1 MKKIIIALFS
11 LLAMFQ
17 LSCNPIEE
25 EPKQGSVIAESELKL
40 DVYPLTEGGN
50 KIVMINNTPMVGSHW
65 NYGSG
70 ISVRQQDTVL
80 VPFLG
85 EKEIVFTGI
94 CAGGTISTIRKVTID
109 NILYPIE
116 DEWAIFAG
124 TDKNGKDW
132 MWDYTSPDDVVW
144 GNGGYP
150 GNTAPAWATIKAG
163 DMDDQDPEVGK
174 DGVMHFDLN
183 GAANFTKISQTGKVV
198 EKLLDSAHI
207 TANKNTIPNDPQK
220 PFVTSG
226 IRLGTPAATS
236 RGLKED
242 DFDQVAEAIAMLI
255 KEGEPAVEKAK
266 AIIKTLTDKYPLQP
280 MH

>member
-25 EPKQGSVIAESELKL
+25 EHKQGSVIAESELKL

-94 CAGGTISTIRKVTID
+94 CAGGTISTTRKVTID

-198 EKLLDSAHI
+198 EKGSFKFDM
-207 TANKNTIPNDPQK
+207 TKQK
-220 PFVTSG
+220 VMAD
-226 IRLGTPAATS
+226 GTPWS
-236 RGLKED
+236 IG
-242 DFDQVAEAIAMLI
+242 
-255 KEGEPAVEKAK
+255 
-266 AIIKTLTDKYPLQP
+266 TLTIVDGTFLKGVSPNEGGKTVHEFDILKLTEDKLVLA
-280 MH
+280 HVLSNGWEAWFWCFKVKK

>member
-25 EPKQGSVIAESELKL
+25 EHKQGSVIAESELKL

-94 CAGGTISTIRKVTID
+94 CAGGTISTTRKVTID

-124 TDKNGKDW
+124 TDKPPE
-132 MWDYTSPDDVVW
+132 SARLQPRLL
-144 GNGGYP
+144 P
-150 GNTAPAWATIKAG
+150 CAP
-163 DMDDQDPEVGK
+163 
-174 DGVMHFDLN
+174 
-183 GAANFTKISQTGKVV
+183 
-198 EKLLDSAHI
+198 
-207 TANKNTIPNDPQK
+207 
-220 PFVTSG
+220 TSG
-226 IRLGTPAATS
+226 KRYLPPVQVRL
-236 RGLKED
+236 RED
-242 DFDQVAEAIAMLI
+242 RL
-255 KEGEPAVEKAK
+255 
-266 AIIKTLTDKYPLQP
+266 
-280 MH
+280 